1 MSGHD
6 VFVSFQTA
14 PEQPLIP
21 QTFLAG
27 PCAVRLCAGRWAS
40 LQAEEDRRV
49 SEHQASRARKTRGGR
64 PPDIGGQWG
73 PLGDR
78 KGRELGRGRGLQT
91 LLLILSFEK
100 QRGRLLKQNENE
112 HLEQVLN
119 ARINVIAVEKSSRI
133 VFYVFLSSSGV
144 GGPAS
149 TAAYSR
155 DCQLQLGNQHIFF
168 LSRRNNTRVRMCTFK
183 VKVTGRRSTQRSP
196 EVLTF
201 SGLLTL

>member
-1 MSGHD
+1 MLSPTVPAGGRTAPLERPSAGAVLGRD

-49 SEHQASRARKTRGGR
+49 SEHRASRARKTRGGR

-100 QRGRLLKQNENE
+100 QRGRLLKQNET
-112 HLEQVLN
+112 
-119 ARINVIAVEKSSRI
+119 RTPRT
-133 VFYVFLSSSGV
+133 GV
-144 GGPAS
+144 KCS
-149 TAAYSR
+149 DKCYR
-155 DCQLQLGNQHIFF
+155 C
-168 LSRRNNTRVRMCTFK
+168 
-183 VKVTGRRSTQRSP
+183 
-196 EVLTF
+196 
-201 SGLLTL
+201 